1 MRKDAGIYNYENRI
15 NGILK
20 RIERSNISESDKEL
34 LSRFHKECVINGLS
48 KARIA
53 KYLDTLERIA
63 RWLNKPFLE
72 VNKEDVMDLVQR
84 IESSD
89 YSDWTKHD
97 YKLILKIF
105 YRWLRK
111 SEDYPEEVSWI
122 STRVRNNHMLPE
134 EILTEDEVK
143 RLVENATNLRDK
155 AFILVL
161 YESGCRIGELL
172 SLRLRNVQFDEYGS
186 QLIVYGKTGMRR
198 VRIISSAPKLALWM
212 DNHPMRENPDAPLWV
227 TLGSNSRYQQLMY
240 SSAKTMLKKV
250 AKKSGIRKRVYAHL
264 FRHSRAT
271 HLSKHLT
278 EAQLKQHF
286 GWTQSSK
293 MASIY
298 VHLSGRD
305 VDGALLR
312 LQGLRPQEKMEESK
326 LKVVICNRCGNK
338 NSPSSK
344 FCNRCGSPLSIKAA
358 LELDD
363 VRKKADS
370 LMSELVKKP
379 EVLEV
384 LLNALK
390 NFKD

>member
-1 MRKDAGIYNYENRI
+1 MRNGAGIYNYENRI

-20 RIERSNISESDKEL
+20 RIERSGISEEDKQL
-34 LSRFHKECVINGLS
+34 LSQFHKECVINGLS

-53 KYLDTLERIA
+53 KYLDTLDRIS
-63 RWLNKPFLE
+63 RWLNNSFQE
-72 VNKEDVMDLVQR
+72 VKKEDIMDLVQR
-84 IESSD
+84 FESSD

-111 SEDYPEEVSWI
+111 TEDYPEEVRWV
-122 STRVRNNHMLPE
+122 STKVRNKHMLPE
-134 EILTEDEVK
+134 EILTEDDVK
-143 RLVENATNLRDK
+143 KLVESATNIRDK

-172 SLRLRNVQFDEYGS
+172 SLRLRNVQFDEYGA

-212 DNHPMRENPDAPLWV
+212 DNHPMRENPDSPLWV
-227 TLGSNSRYQQLMY
+227 TLGSISRYQQLMY

-286 GWTQSSK
+286 GWNQSSK

-326 LKVVICNRCGNK
+326 LKVVICSRCGNK

-390 NFKD
+390 DFKD

>member
-1 MRKDAGIYNYENRI
+1 VRKSIGIYNYDERI
-15 NGILK
+15 NGAFR
-20 RIERSNISESDKEL
+20 RIETSTFSEEDKQL
-34 LSRFHKECVINGLS
+34 LSQFHKECIINRLS

-53 KYLDTLERIA
+53 KYFDTLRRIA
-63 RWLNKPFLE
+63 TWLNKPFQQ
-72 VNKEDVMDLVQR
+72 VRKEDVMNLVQR
-84 IESSD
+84 IESND

-111 SEDYPEEVSWI
+111 TEDYPEEVRWV
-122 STRVRNNHMLPE
+122 STRVKNNHMLPE
-134 EILTEDEVK
+134 EILTEDDVQ
-143 RLVENATNLRDK
+143 RLIQAAMNTRDK
-155 AFILVL
+155 ALILVL
-161 YESGCRIGELL
+161 YESGCRIGEIL
-172 SLRLRNVQFDEYGS
+172 SLRLKNVQFDEYGA

-198 VRIISSAPKLALWM
+198 VRIISSAPKLALWI
-212 DNHPMRENPDAPLWV
+212 DNHPSRDDPEAPLWISF
-227 TLGSNSRYQQLMY
+227 SNKDRPLMY

-250 AKKSGIRKRVYAHL
+250 ADRSGIKKRVYPHL

-286 GWTQSSK
+286 GWNQSSR

-305 VDGALLR
+305 IDAALLAI
-312 LQGLRPQEKMEESK
+312 QGIRPREKTDDPK
-326 LKVVICNRCGNK
+326 LKVVICSRCGDK

-344 FCNRCGSPLSIKAA
+344 FCNRCGSPLNTEVA

-363 VRKKADS
+363 VRKKADR
-370 LMSELVKKP
+370 LMSELVRKP

-390 NFKD
+390 ELEY